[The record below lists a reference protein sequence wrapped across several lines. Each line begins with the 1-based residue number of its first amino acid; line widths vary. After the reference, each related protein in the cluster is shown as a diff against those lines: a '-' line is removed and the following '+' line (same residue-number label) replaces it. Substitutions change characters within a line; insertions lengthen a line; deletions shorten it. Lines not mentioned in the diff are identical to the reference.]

1 VSRLA
6 LAALVLLV
14 LGCSAKA
21 APAAVVSPS
30 SETAAAPEPTP
41 TPVPLG
47 PPQYRGLWAD
57 AFHDG
62 FKSQGQAERL
72 LQDAQR
78 ANVNALFIQV
88 RKAGD
93 AYYNDS
99 FEPRAGD
106 IQGPARFDP
115 LAFLIKRAHSANPR
129 LEVHAWVNVFYVG
142 RSSAVWQRNP
152 DWVNRTSDGT
162 PGPYLDPGS
171 PGAQAYTR
179 EVFLHLATAYDIDG
193 LHLDFVRYP
202 EGGNWGYSASA
213 LAAYGQGSPDPADP
227 AWSQWRRDQVTAFVR
242 GLDKDLVAAKPHLK
256 LSAALIPWGAGPAD
270 AAGFAASRAY
280 SEVFQDWRGWLE
292 TGIIDLAVVMNYDT
306 AWSGL
311 GSKWFDQWTEFEKDH
326 QYGRRVLIGVGAY
339 FNYPEDTLDQ
349 IRRALAPS
357 ARGNYAAGVAI
368 YSYASTSVYGTDD
381 YYAHPEAQITLPR
394 QPYAAD
400 PKDLNSLAQRAS
412 EFNRGFWDLLA
423 KPGAYTDPVTATHIA
438 TQPVF
443 TAPAAIP
450 ILPWK

>member
-1 VSRLA
+1 MSRLA
-6 LAALVLLV
+6 LAALVPLLV
-14 LGCSAKA
+14 ACGQL
-21 APAAVVSPS
+21 APARSLPPS
-30 SETAAAPEPTP
+30 SPPLAATPEPAP
-41 TPVPLG
+41 TPVALG
-47 PPQYRGLWAD
+47 PAQYRGLWAD

-62 FKSQGQAERL
+62 FKSQAQAERL

-78 ANVNALFIQV
+78 ANVNALFVQV

-99 FEPRAGD
+99 LEPRATD

-142 RSSAVWQRNP
+142 RTSAVWQRHP
-152 DWVNRTSDGT
+152 DWVNRTAGGT
-162 PGPYLDPGS
+162 TGPYLDPGS
-171 PGAQAYTR
+171 PGALAYTH
-179 EVFLHLATAYDIDG
+179 EVFMHLASAYDLDG

-202 EGGNWGYSASA
+202 EGGDWGYSPDA

-227 AWSQWRRDQVTAFVR
+227 AWSQWRRDRVTGFVR
-242 GLDKDLVAAKPHLK
+242 DLYRDLAASRPHLK

-280 SEVFQDWRGWLE
+280 SEVYQDWRGWLE
-292 TGIIDLAVVMNYDT
+292 AGILDLAVVMNYDT
-306 AWSGL
+306 EWSRF

-357 ARGNYAAGVAI
+357 AHGNFAAGVAI

-381 YYAHPEAQITLPR
+381 YYAHPDAQDTLPR
-394 QPYAAD
+394 QPYASN
-400 PKDLNSLAQRAS
+400 PKDLNSLAQRAA

-423 KPGAYTDPVTATHIA
+423 KPGAYTDPVTEAQIA
-438 TQPVF
+438 TRPVF

-450 ILPWK
+450 VLPWK